1 MSATSVRAQRL
12 LDLHTA
18 PELLILVN
26 AWDALTARIIAA
38 AGAPALATA
47 SHSIADAHGYPDG
60 EQIPVDLMVAAVG
73 RIAGCVDIPVSADL
87 ESGYGDAGA
96 VVAASI
102 EAGAV
107 GANLEDD
114 LVPVDRHAAAIA
126 AARAAGDAAGIHFV
140 INARTDEFLKGGRSV
155 DEAIGRG
162 RAYLDAGA
170 DCVFVPAALDPADI
184 ASLGEAFDGRLSL
197 IAHPKA
203 PPLVD
208 LAGLGVARIST
219 GPGTAGVAITAINAF
234 ARDLLAGGAYPDELT
249 ARM

>member
-1 MSATSVRAQRL
+1 MSTTSVRAQRL

-26 AWDALTARIIAA
+26 AWDALTARVIAA

-96 VVAASI
+96 VVAAAI

-140 INARTDEFLKGGRSV
+140 INARTDEFLKGGQSV
-155 DEAIGRG
+155 DEAIDRG

-184 ASLGEAFDGRLSL
+184 AALGEAFDGRLSI

-203 PPLVD
+203 PPLAD
-208 LAGLGVARIST
+208 LPGLGVARIST
-219 GPGTAGVAITAINAF
+219 GPGTGGVAIRAIDAF
-234 ARDLLAGGAYPDELT
+234 ARDLLAGGAYPDALT
-249 ARM
+249 ARI